1 MTAIRKR
8 AQALE
13 TEFAYQQ
20 EFQFKA
26 EARRNAL
33 MGLWA
38 ASAMR
43 RQDADAYAQELAAC
57 SADGPTAAYER
68 LRTDLALAGAS
79 VSDED
84 LQTRMA
90 AVLRDVARD
99 MHDK

>member
-20 EFQFKA
+20 EFMFKA

-33 MGLWA
+33 VGLWA
-38 ASAMR
+38 AATMR
-43 RQDADAYAQELAAC
+43 RQDADAYAQELALA
-57 SADGPTAAYER
+57 SAEGPTAAYER
-68 LRTDLALAGAS
+68 LRSDLALAGAS
-79 VSDED
+79 VSDDE
-84 LQTRMA
+84 LQSRMA

-99 MHDK
+99 MHDH